1 MIPDFLLK
9 VNQAKIAA
17 RTGKSGHGF
26 QSAAPR
32 QSILNF
38 GTVQGRSTIGST
50 NVSSIVSNTCKE
62 VKIVENRETREKEQT
77 ASPAIRSTKNSEAL
91 CTVLSRKQSCEE
103 IQIPPPLKPKPRVKK
118 VMKGGSLVTIPPPK
132 PRSKARQE
140 FVEDGGKST
149 FSDIDAC
156 CMSSLEGRDNAC
168 DVSEKSI
175 EETVENPIIKETC
188 DDQES
193 SMNNLVNSVC
203 ESDNLVMGV
212 SSRENRGPRPEI
224 LTEDCEQKQVPLT
237 LCDTAVSEPYQNTS
251 YGNSNDNKCSSA
263 ASKADEN
270 IVLLKVHHEVI
281 LDKGPVKVSNKELQ
295 GEFSLGPK
303 CNSEKGPVKVSNKE
317 LQGEFSSGP
326 KCNSEKGSEKV
337 SNKELQGEFSSGPKC
352 NSEKGSEKVF
362 NKELQGEFSSGPKGN
377 SHGKALVV
385 KESEVN
391 SEDPKLDRAFCE
403 DHDKT
408 PPVLDPEEMMIVKD
422 PFEETKTRLVSQG
435 KIAVGPQLHLITA
448 DNPSTTEKSADLP
461 YKLVTPSSI
470 MKQTPANNKEGH
482 SAGEPSEFK
491 NTSGSNPSEK
501 LDNDKGDKHVNA
513 TVDKEDETFC
523 SNNEQNALANNTEEI
538 TVNDMKGCDHT
549 TVHDN
554 DNKKNDSASSSSSDD
569 DDEDDCNDSDD
580 VDEDSNNDNDGNDVM
595 VKDDSVGEYAELIMD
610 DSTSEEGDEE
620 DDVYPI
626 NESDSDEEEG
636 EAKSDYEV
644 EDMNLDSDTES
655 AAGGITSYQ
664 DTTIGARVEY
674 SSRKLQRERR
684 KAKNQRK
691 KASKKRTKAA
701 KQAAKGQVQNRSHNP
716 TVRKMDSKGKQNLTP
731 TSQKISATQQPKSQG
746 PGTGDKITE
755 AALKSKPGQQ
765 KLPPNNATKESTMED
780 GSLLSMV
787 SSFAVDLTVAA
798 NEKLFLKKRRGGQH
812 SKKMKKAKRKAE
824 ALERIRRGDPPPR
837 TARRVFAELPK
848 PICTF
853 YREGKCRKGSD
864 CPFRHDRST
873 LIKKKEICRFYMH
886 AADNCFAG
894 EDCIFMHS
902 SFPCKFFHT
911 SRCREGDLCRFSHD
925 ALTEETDRLLQAFLN
940 PPTEDP
946 VQSPQENNLA
956 TSNQQSAGG
965 NSRGD
970 DPSQTL
976 TSSPPYNLRA
986 SARKRTL
993 SSDGADPEGGSTI
1006 GGKIAKQSES
1016 PGNDQDNKEG
1026 QPWAFIPGLYRD
1038 LSA

>member
-1 MIPDFLLK
+1 MPLKDLFAKSPSPLPPSEEPWPRSEAKEKFRQSSLYSATARPTLDEFLRTNYLMIPDFLLK

-32 QSILNF
+32 QSMLNF
-38 GTVQGRSTIGST
+38 GTVQGRST
-50 NVSSIVSNTCKE
+50 NVSSIDSNTYKE

-156 CMSSLEGRDNAC
+156 FMSSPEGRDNAC

-212 SSRENRGPRPEI
+212 SSKENRGPRPEI

-295 GEFSLGPK
+295 GEFPSGPK
-303 CNSEKGPVKVSNKE
+303 CNSEKGPVKVHVSNKE

-337 SNKELQGEFSSGPKC
+337 SNKELQGEFSSGPK
-352 NSEKGSEKVF
+352 
-362 NKELQGEFSSGPKGN
+362 GN
-377 SHGKALVV
+377 SDGKALVV
-385 KESEVN
+385 KQSEVN

-408 PPVLDPEEMMIVKD
+408 PPVLDPEEIMIVKD
-422 PFEETKTRLVSQG
+422 PFEETKTRLVSKG

-461 YKLVTPSSI
+461 HKLVTPSSI

-538 TVNDMKGCDHT
+538 TVNDMKGCDHA

-554 DNKKNDSASSSSSDD
+554 DNKKNDSESSSSSDD

-595 VKDDSVGEYAELIMD
+595 VKDDSSGEYAELIMD
-610 DSTSEEGDEE
+610 DSTSEEEDE
-620 DDVYPI
+620 DDVYPV

-655 AAGGITSYQ
+655 ATGGITSYQ
-664 DTTIGARVEY
+664 DTTFDARVKY

-691 KASKKRTKAA
+691 KASKKRAKAA
-701 KQAAKGQVQNRSHNP
+701 KQVRVINHMYDAEFVHNCAYLSL
-716 TVRKMDSKGKQNLTP
+716 KLKLLNLKC
-731 TSQKISATQQPKSQG
+731 KIEDPKSSSRKVNLEG
-746 PGTGDKITE
+746 LEIWY
-755 AALKSKPGQQ
+755 LC
-765 KLPPNNATKESTMED
+765 MY
-780 GSLLSMV
+780 V
-787 SSFAVDLTVAA
+787 S
-798 NEKLFLKKRRGGQH
+798 
-812 SKKMKKAKRKAE
+812 
-824 ALERIRRGDPPPR
+824 P
-837 TARRVFAELPK
+837 
-848 PICTF
+848 
-853 YREGKCRKGSD
+853 
-864 CPFRHDRST
+864 
-873 LIKKKEICRFYMH
+873 
-886 AADNCFAG
+886 
-894 EDCIFMHS
+894 
-902 SFPCKFFHT
+902 
-911 SRCREGDLCRFSHD
+911 
-925 ALTEETDRLLQAFLN
+925 
-940 PPTEDP
+940 
-946 VQSPQENNLA
+946 
-956 TSNQQSAGG
+956 
-965 NSRGD
+965 
-970 DPSQTL
+970 
-976 TSSPPYNLRA
+976 
-986 SARKRTL
+986 
-993 SSDGADPEGGSTI
+993 
-1006 GGKIAKQSES
+1006 
-1016 PGNDQDNKEG
+1016 
-1026 QPWAFIPGLYRD
+1026 
-1038 LSA
+1038 